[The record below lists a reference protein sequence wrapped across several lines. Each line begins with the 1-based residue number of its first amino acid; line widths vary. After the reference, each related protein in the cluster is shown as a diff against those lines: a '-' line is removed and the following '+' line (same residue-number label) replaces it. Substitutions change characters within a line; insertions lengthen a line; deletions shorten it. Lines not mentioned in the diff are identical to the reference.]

1 MWDFI
6 RRRVNPSTTVGASKF
21 KEELETKKLPE
32 FDNDVVK
39 YNTWFTDVRT
49 MIIRDEGP
57 DKYNEYLRNV
67 FRSYLTC
74 TDKEFIEVVKG
85 EKRK

>member
-1 MWDFI
+1 
-6 RRRVNPSTTVGASKF
+6 
-21 KEELETKKLPE
+21 
-32 FDNDVVK
+32 
-39 YNTWFTDVRT
+39 

-74 TDKEFIEVVKG
+74 IDKEFIKVVKG
-85 EKRK
+85 EKRKWMQGQLPHDYDYTSLLDLGRITFNNL